1 MWARTEKMSI
11 FFRVRQREREGRLSA
26 AARRRPGAAI
36 RPCAR
41 GKGGRHFRPFHR
53 LLTSHLHSIP
63 AGFHHGV
70 RRLPPPPPRGA
81 RRAEAGGPSGDR
93 GGRRPAV
100 RRGGEQGGAVV
111 DAEAGGRHRCRRSPR
126 RSPPALACR
135 TRVEAD
141 VPCGVG
147 VVVVAAHQRLPA
159 HGLCELLIPDEH
171 VADVVELVLLDG
183 DELPAHGLGER
194 GHGLPD
200 LDVLGEL
207 LVHGR
212 GGPDEEAAGAEDAVE
227 LEEEGAVSVSRAVPS
242 STRLRGDDTGGRR
255 ARARRRASGTRR
267 WRPSG
272 RWRCS
277 RSPLSRRGRQRRRTG
292 AARTG
297 SGAPR
302 EAAGGAGAVTGV
314 LPARVAALESLML
327 VQALECYFEL
337 AVAEGR
343 ASGAVL
349 DGGPS

>member
-1 MWARTEKMSI
+1 MRCRRWRLARQAVAI
-11 FFRVRQREREGRLSA
+11 GQRSL
-26 AARRRPGAAI
+26 
-36 RPCAR
+36 
-41 GKGGRHFRPFHR
+41 
-53 LLTSHLHSIP
+53 
-63 AGFHHGV
+63 
-70 RRLPPPPPRGA
+70 
-81 RRAEAGGPSGDR
+81 
-93 GGRRPAV
+93 AV
-100 RRGGEQGGAVV
+100 RRDVDQKSGPVWLIGFIRASDRCYQILFGKAEVALRFVTKIWESCDSTTAFDDCLRLLRGERDEQKLAGLREIEAVAGPLF
-111 DAEAGGRHRCRRSPR
+111 DAA
-126 RSPPALACR
+126 
-135 TRVEAD
+135 
-141 VPCGVG
+141 
-147 VVVVAAHQRLPA
+147 RLPA

-242 STRLRGDDTGGRR
+242 STRRRGDDTGGRR

-277 RSPLSRRGRQRRRTG
+277 RSPWSRRGRQRRRTG

-302 EAAGGAGAVTGV
+302 EAAGGAGAVTGM
-314 LPARVAALESLML
+314 LPERVAALESLML

-343 ASGAVL
+343 AFGAVL